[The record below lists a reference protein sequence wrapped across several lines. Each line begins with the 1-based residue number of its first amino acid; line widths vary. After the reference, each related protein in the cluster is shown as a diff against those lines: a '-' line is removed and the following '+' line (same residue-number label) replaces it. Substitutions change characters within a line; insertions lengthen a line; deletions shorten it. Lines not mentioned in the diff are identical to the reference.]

1 MPIDVSRAVA
11 AMTGQAAQG
20 QRQTVFATAL
30 ALTRTGQ
37 KAMVAEQKEM
47 RDIFSNPT
55 PYTLSGLYLRP
66 ATKQNLSVEV
76 KLKDMASKAIPAAV
90 FLAAQLKGGERKAK
104 RFEKALQSVGAL
116 PPGYRIVPGSAAK
129 LDAYGNMSQG
139 QIVQILAFFRA
150 FPEVGYKMNMT
161 AASKARLAR
170 GNKRTQGFA
179 YFVGRPGDRL
189 PLGIYQR
196 VRFAGGTAI
205 KPVMIFTRSAVYQA
219 IFDFEYVAER
229 TVEHEFGA
237 EFARAWIEAAG
248 SAR

>member
-1 MPIDVSRAVA
+1 MPIDVSAAIV
-11 AMTGQAAQG
+11 AMTGQTALG
-20 QRQTVFATAL
+20 SRQTVFATAV
-30 ALTRTGQ
+30 ALTRTAQ
-37 KAMVAEQKEM
+37 KVVPAEQKEM

-55 PYTLSGLYLRP
+55 PYTLSGLYVRP
-66 ATKQNLSVEV
+66 ATKQNLSAEV
-76 KLKDMASKAIPAAV
+76 KLKDTAAKAIPAAT
-90 FLAAQLKGGERKAK
+90 FLAAQLKGGNRHAK
-104 RFEKALQSVGAL
+104 RFERALMSVGAM
-116 PPGYRIVPGSAAK
+116 PPNYRAVPGAAAK
-129 LDAYGNMSQG
+129 MDGYGNMSAG

-150 FPEVGYKMNMT
+150 FPEAGYKANMT

-170 GNKRTQGFA
+170 GTKRKQGFA

-205 KPVMIFTRSAVYQA
+205 KPILIFVRHAVYQA
-219 IFDFEYVAER
+219 LFDFEYVANR
-229 TVEHEFGA
+229 TVEQQFGG